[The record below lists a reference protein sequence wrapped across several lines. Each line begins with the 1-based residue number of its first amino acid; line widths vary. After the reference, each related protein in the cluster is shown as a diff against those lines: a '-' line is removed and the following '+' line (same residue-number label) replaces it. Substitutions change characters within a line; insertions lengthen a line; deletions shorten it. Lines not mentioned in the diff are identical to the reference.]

1 MADRSRYDE
10 HLDLLIALI
19 TYMALTRWRSRSP
32 NGLASDLGLPES
44 DVKRTLDEF
53 PGLFRK
59 SANIYVTAV
68 GGQNSYTLHARFA
81 RRRPRGVDPAGQQP
95 PNTQNLALLSDPE
108 PTQDGSGEE
117 LDADTLRALLD
128 FVTGRADAERTA
140 HLHSASQRYV
150 LLGAVV
156 ASLVSLTATAIQVF
170 H

>member
-32 NGLASDLGLPES
+32 NGLASDLGLLES

-59 SANIYVTAV
+59 SANFYATAL
-68 GGQNSYTLHARFA
+68 GPQNSYTLHARFA
-81 RRRPRGVDPAGQQP
+81 RRRPRGIDPAGQQP

-108 PTQDGSGEE
+108 PTQEGS
-117 LDADTLRALLD
+117 ARSWTLTRS
-128 FVTGRADAERTA
+128 GRCWI
-140 HLHSASQRYV
+140 S
-150 LLGAVV
+150 
-156 ASLVSLTATAIQVF
+156 
-170 H
+170 